1 MTDPDARIRAA
12 LGRLLQ
18 RLRVP
23 SVPAWVDQAV
33 DEIREA
39 IPSGTVTADTPEAA
53 AALVALKQRADG
65 MEALAREMHGGFKQG
80 GNGYSQRVS
89 ADTYEGWREGLRIA
103 GLERETRHDG

>member
-33 DEIREA
+33 TEIREA

-53 AALVALKQRADG
+53 AALVALKERADG
-65 MEALAREMHGGFKQG
+65 MEALAREMLEAFTKQP
-80 GNGYSQRVS
+80 NGWSARVKQ
-89 ADTYEGWREGLRIA
+89 AQIDEWRERLG
-103 GLERETRHDG
+103 EQE